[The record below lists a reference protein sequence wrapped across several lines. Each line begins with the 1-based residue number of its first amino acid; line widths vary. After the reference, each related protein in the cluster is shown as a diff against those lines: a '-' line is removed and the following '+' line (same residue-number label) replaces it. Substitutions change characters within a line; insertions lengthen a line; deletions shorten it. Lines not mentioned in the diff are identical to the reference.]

1 MIITQQKPFEE
12 IIGFLERSNAVFI
25 CGCSE
30 CATLCK
36 TGGEE
41 EVKQMKKRLEETGKK
56 GSGWV
61 VLDPAC
67 NILENKKHFRENKAQ
82 LSKAD
87 SILVLACGNG
97 VQAVSESID
106 KIVYPGVNTLFLGD
120 IIRFGQFE
128 ERCQLC
134 GECLLD
140 KTGGICPIS
149 RCSKSLLNGP
159 CGGSENGKCEIDPD
173 IDCAWQL
180 IIDRLSKQEQIDRL
194 KEIIPAKDWS
204 TSRDG
209 GPRKLNIR
217 EPHHKKMAT
226 SEEKKTEEAKTPVS
240 SVKANSN
247 LRRILDG
254 GEFAVT
260 GELGPPKGADAEVIK
275 KKALYFKDSVDAV
288 NITDNQ
294 TAIVRMSSIAAGV
307 ILSQMDIEPVI
318 QMVCRDRNRL
328 AIQSD
333 ILGAAA
339 LGIRNVLCLSGD
351 HQKFGNH
358 PQAKN
363 VYDLDAIGLIQVLK
377 SMRDEKKFLS
387 GDSLTVS
394 PQLYIGAV
402 ENPYADPYEFR
413 AIRLAKKIEAGC
425 DFIQTQGVFNVK
437 KFRDW
442 MKIVRDSGLD
452 GKVHILAG
460 VIPIK
465 SAGMARYMRDY
476 VSGVSL
482 PDEIVS
488 RMEDAKDPK
497 EEGTRICVE
506 IIEQLKEIEGIH
518 GIHIMAVAWENIIP
532 VMVKQA
538 KLWPRPKIENIR
550 AS

>member
-56 GSGWV
+56 VPGWV

-67 NILENKKHFRENKAQ
+67 HILENKKHFRENKAQ
-82 LSKAD
+82 LAKVD

-134 GECLLD
+134 GECLLE

-180 IIDRLSKQEQIDRL
+180 IIDRLSKQGQLDRL

-217 EPHHKKMAT
+217 EPHHKKMGT

-307 ILSQMDIEPVI
+307 ILSQMDIEPVV

-425 DFIQTQGVFNVK
+425 DFIQTQAVFNVK

>member
-1 MIITQQKPFEE
+1 MIITEQKPFEE

-41 EVKQMKKRLEETGKK
+41 EVKQMKKRLEEAGKK
-56 GSGWV
+56 VPGWV

-67 NILENKKHFRENKAQ
+67 HILENKKHFRENKAQ
-82 LSKAD
+82 LAKAD

-134 GECLLD
+134 GECLLE

-180 IIDRLSKQEQIDRL
+180 IIDRLSKRGELDRL

-217 EPHHKKMAT
+217 EPHHKKT
-226 SEEKKTEEAKTPVS
+226 PSSEEKKTEEAKTTVS

-247 LRRILDG
+247 LRRILDS

-307 ILSQMDIEPVI
+307 ILTQMDIEPVI

-339 LGIRNVLCLSGD
+339 LGIKNVLCLSGD

-363 VYDLDAIGLIQVLK
+363 VYDIDAIGLIQALK

-387 GDSLTVS
+387 GDSLTVA
-394 PQLYIGAV
+394 PELYIGAV

-413 AIRLAKKIEAGC
+413 SIRLAKKIKAGC
-425 DFIQTQGVFNVK
+425 DFIQTQGVFDVK

-442 MKIVRDSGLD
+442 MEIVRDSGLD
-452 GKVHILAG
+452 EKVHILAG

-482 PDEIVS
+482 PDEIVT
-488 RMEDAKDPK
+488 RMGDAKDPK
-497 EEGTRICVE
+497 EEGTQICME

-538 KLWPRPKIENIR
+538 KLWPRPKVENIR